1 MKKGNL
7 SSQQS
12 NRIDPSLNQALMKA
26 LFIKEIREEQL
37 KKQLFQVDS
46 KNCCKLKMMIPN
58 FYYNYI
64 RTTTLKKHFQITL
77 MSKFFTCVNDKNMLM
92 LNISL

>member
-37 KKQLFQVDS
+37 KKQLFQADS

-58 FYYNYI
+58 FYYNNY
-64 RTTTLKKHFQITL
+64 
-77 MSKFFTCVNDKNMLM
+77 NP
-92 LNISL
+92 